1 MYALI
6 EVIWIVCGCFAS
18 IKWLIK
24 QKRKCYDME
33 VQSVLDGG
41 LYFLWGGRQLCRP
54 PQSFMVG
61 AIIFNTISYN
71 TNAVFFVIIQDHAD
85 VYKILNCFYQLKQ
98 VRHPLGKCKNLQRR
112 KRYVQHFGYCIPSL
126 DRRQMH

>member
-33 VQSVLDGG
+33 V
-41 LYFLWGGRQLCRP
+41 
-54 PQSFMVG
+54 QSFMVG

-98 VRHPLGKCKNLQRR
+98 VRHPLGKCKNL
-112 KRYVQHFGYCIPSL
+112 
-126 DRRQMH
+126 